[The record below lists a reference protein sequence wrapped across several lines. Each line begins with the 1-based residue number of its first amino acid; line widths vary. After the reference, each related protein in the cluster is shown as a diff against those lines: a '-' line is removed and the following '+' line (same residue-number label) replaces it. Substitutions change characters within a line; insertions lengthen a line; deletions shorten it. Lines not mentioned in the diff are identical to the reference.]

1 MIAFGGDDKKVY
13 LQRVSVLDETLQLVE
28 GEGGRELAMCFD
40 SPVRKLEFC
49 AGGGQLLGVAED
61 AHVQMMDTETK
72 KVTNF
77 S

>member
-1 MIAFGGDDKKVY
+1 M
-13 LQRVSVLDETLQLVE
+13 E
-28 GEGGRELAMCFD
+28 GEGGKELAMCFD

-72 KVTNF
+72 KVTIF